1 MVEFFASSLVDG
13 FFKSSFMGK
22 GIVLVQLASSIVMVA
37 AVIGKWRQL
46 AAAGLRVPEPL
57 PVEIDPAYALDA
69 AGLAAAGL
77 LLRAAD

>member
-1 MVEFFASSLVDG
+1 MTTVTRSDIRAS
-13 FFKSSFMGK
+13 
-22 GIVLVQLASSIVMVA
+22 
-37 AVIGKWRQL
+37 L
-46 AAAGLRVPEPL
+46 AAAGIRVPETL